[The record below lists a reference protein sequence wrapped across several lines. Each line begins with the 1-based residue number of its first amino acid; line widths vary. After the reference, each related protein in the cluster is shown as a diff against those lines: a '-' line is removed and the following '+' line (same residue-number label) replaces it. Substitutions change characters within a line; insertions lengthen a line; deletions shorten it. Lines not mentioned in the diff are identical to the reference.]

1 MSGGGN
7 EQSRHDSNPRYP
19 EQKVGSEVSQMTG
32 RFLQCEQNR
41 NTGSDEPM
49 KAVYILMSRLA
60 SYVIADKM
68 RR

>member
-1 MSGGGN
+1 
-7 EQSRHDSNPRYP
+7 
-19 EQKVGSEVSQMTG
+19 MTG